1 MFFQLY
7 LVGISLVAIVGMLRV
22 FSASSLH
29 SRLVLVSFLL
39 YSDSSFCV
47 YCAVQRIRTNLSEAK
62 YRVQQQRKTHSTTTT
77 HTHAHTHAVI
87 IATPITTGRTTTTK
101 TFLTRWKLRSP
112 AFYICCIC
120 YLTCRTIVLFRWQ
133 HQKRIVKK
141 KLIYKF

>member
-62 YRVQQQRKTHSTTTT
+62 YRVQQQKKNTLNNNNTHACTHACSHYRNTNNNRKNNNNKNISNALKIAESSLLYLLHLLSNLPHNCSVPLTASKTH
-77 HTHAHTHAVI
+77 
-87 IATPITTGRTTTTK
+87 
-101 TFLTRWKLRSP
+101 
-112 AFYICCIC
+112 C
-120 YLTCRTIVLFRWQ
+120 
-133 HQKRIVKK
+133 
-141 KLIYKF
+141 